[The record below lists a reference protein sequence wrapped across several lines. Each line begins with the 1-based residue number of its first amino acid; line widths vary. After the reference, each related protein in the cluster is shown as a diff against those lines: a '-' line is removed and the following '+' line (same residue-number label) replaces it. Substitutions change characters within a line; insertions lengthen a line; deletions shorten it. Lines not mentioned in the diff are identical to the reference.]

1 MAIVHALHACAG
13 DETGKNQQRSQTAPT
28 TKQTR
33 KAPSDMTIRSS
44 KSARITARALT
55 LACMGAAL
63 GLAGSAHAVS
73 YTVAGITVSSPDAGF
88 SQPSANTFYFPTGAG
103 VTTFTFGDGRGFT
116 LTNSEQNNGRSS
128 SRNIVG
134 IPAAGNVINAIAGQG
149 YNSTIT
155 LRDALS
161 GTTLVSD
168 RYTNL
173 RSPNSWF
180 EPTLTLSY
188 LNGTLT
194 VNAVGEVQQ
203 INADGSISYSVQG
216 APILIGNYLLFAA
229 VPLGPSA
236 IDTQASLQMTGQ
248 RLRSVFDTAINSTN
262 FANMNTYDCDVFGE
276 NGWCVSGGVRH
287 TDVNKPDAQMT
298 SAVLVAGYRISPQFR
313 IGGFL
318 DQGLN
323 HDMPTG
329 IKMHNKI
336 PLLGLFGVWNQNADA
351 LGWQVKL
358 ANAYQAKEVD
368 ITREVVGTS
377 EAGVGSTDLTME
389 SYVGVLSYALTVNQ
403 QTLIRPY
410 LALRYTK
417 VEQEGYTETGVTT
430 PLDFAPLT
438 DRSTTALLGVKLE
451 QPITPKTTL
460 KASLGIEHDLDRD
473 VDAYSATGVNGLTSE
488 NFSNTLDRTRPVA
501 AIGASYAISRT
512 QVVTADL
519 YYQQQPFQS
528 TGSTT
533 VYLNYTVGF

>member
-1 MAIVHALHACAG
+1 
-13 DETGKNQQRSQTAPT
+13 
-28 TKQTR
+28 
-33 KAPSDMTIRSS
+33 
-44 KSARITARALT
+44 
-55 LACMGAAL
+55 MGAAL
-63 GLAGSAHAVS
+63 CVAGSAHAVS

-103 VTTFTFGDGRGFT
+103 VTTFTFADGRGFT
-116 LTNSEQNNGRSS
+116 LTNSEQNNGQSS

-149 YNSTIT
+149 YASTIT

-161 GTTLVSD
+161 SVILVSD
-168 RYTNL
+168 RYTVL
-173 RSPNSWF
+173 SAPSGGPMGWF
-180 EPTLTLSY
+180 EPMLTLSY

-194 VNAVGEVQQ
+194 VNAVGDIQQ
-203 INADGSISYSVQG
+203 INADGSISYDSQDV
-216 APILIGNYLLFAA
+216 PILIGSYLLFSA
-229 VPLGPSA
+229 GPSA
-236 IDTQASLQMTGQ
+236 IDTQASLQLTGQ
-248 RLRSVFDTAINSTN
+248 RMRSVFDTAINSTN
-262 FANMNTYDCDVFGE
+262 FANMNTYDCSVFGE

-287 TDVNKPDAQMT
+287 TEVNSPDAQTT

-336 PLLGLFGVWNQNADA
+336 PLLGMFGVWNQNADE

-358 ANAYQAKEVD
+358 ANAYQAKDVD
-368 ITREVVGTS
+368 ITRDVVGTS
-377 EAGVGSTDLTME
+377 EAGKGSADLTTE
-389 SYVGVLSYALTVNQ
+389 SYVGVLSYALTYNQ

-417 VEQEGYTETGVTT
+417 IEQEGYTETGVTT
-430 PLDFAPLT
+430 PLSFAPLT
-438 DRSTTALLGVKLE
+438 DRSTTALLGVKVE
-451 QPITPKTTL
+451 HPITPKTTL

>member
-1 MAIVHALHACAG
+1 M
-13 DETGKNQQRSQTAPT
+13 TTQPRNQ
-28 TKQTR
+28 
-33 KAPSDMTIRSS
+33 
-44 KSARITARALT
+44 ARTPLRALT

-103 VTTFTFGDGRGFT
+103 VTTFTFADGRGFT
-116 LTNSEQNNGRSS
+116 FTHSEQNLGQGSN
-128 SRNIVG
+128 RNIIG
-134 IPAAGNVINAIAGQG
+134 IPAAGNTINAIAGFG
-149 YNSTIT
+149 GASTIT

-161 GTTLVSD
+161 GAILVSD
-168 RYTNL
+168 GYGNL
-173 RSPNSWF
+173 NGPNGWF
-180 EPTLTLSY
+180 KPAFSLSY
-188 LNGTLT
+188 LNGTLSAY
-194 VNAVGEVQQ
+194 AVGDVQQ
-203 INADGSISYSVQG
+203 INADGSISYGIQD
-216 APILIGNYLLFAA
+216 APFLIGNYLLFAA

-236 IDTQASLQMTGQ
+236 IDTQASLQLTGQ
-248 RLRSVFDTAINSTN
+248 RMRSVFDTAINSTN
-262 FANMNTYDCDVFGE
+262 FANMNTYDCAVFGE

-336 PLLGLFGVWNQNADA
+336 PLMGLFGVWNQNPDA

-368 ITREVVGTS
+368 ITRDVVGTS
-377 EAGVGSTDLTME
+377 EAGTGSADLTME

-403 QTLIRPY
+403 QTLVRPY

-417 VEQEGYTETGVTT
+417 VEQDGYTETGVTT
-430 PLDFAPLT
+430 PLTFAPLT

-460 KASLGIEHDLDRD
+460 KASLGIEHDLNRD
-473 VDAYSATGVNGLTSE
+473 VDTYSATGVNGLTSE
-488 NFSNTLDRTRPVA
+488 SFSNTLDKTRPVA

-512 QVVTADL
+512 QIVTADVF
-519 YYQQQPFQS
+519 YQQQPFQS

-533 VYLNYTVGF
+533 VYLHYTIGF

>member
-1 MAIVHALHACAG
+1 LIAIAHALHARSG
-13 DETGKNQQRSQTAPT
+13 GETGKNQQRSQTAQT

-33 KAPSDMTIRSS
+33 KAPSVMTIQS
-44 KSARITARALT
+44 KKKARTTARALT
-55 LACMGAAL
+55 LACMAAAL

-103 VTTFTFGDGRGFT
+103 TTTFTFGDGRGFT
-116 LTNSEQNNGRSS
+116 LASDEQNLGHGT

-134 IPAAGNVINAIAGQG
+134 IPAAGNAINAIAGFG
-149 YNSTIT
+149 GASTIT

-161 GTTLVSD
+161 GATLVSD
-168 RYTNL
+168 NYFNL
-173 RSPNSWF
+173 IGPNGWF
-180 EPTLTLSY
+180 APALSLSY

-194 VNAVGEVQQ
+194 AYAVGDTQR
-203 INADGSISYSVQG
+203 INADGSISYFVQD
-216 APILIGNYLLFAA
+216 APYLIGSYLLFSA
-229 VPLGPSA
+229 GPSA
-236 IDTQASLQMTGQ
+236 IDTQASLQLTGQ
-248 RLRSVFDTAINSTN
+248 RLRSVFDSAIIATN

-276 NGWCVSGGVRH
+276 NGWCVSGGVRY
-287 TDVNKPDAQMT
+287 TNVNSPDAQTT
-298 SAVLVAGYRISPQFR
+298 SAVVVAGYKVSPTLR

-323 HDMPTG
+323 YDMPMG

-336 PLLGLFGVWNQNADA
+336 PLLGVFGVWNQNADEQ
-351 LGWQVKL
+351 GWQVKL
-358 ANAYQAKEVD
+358 ANAYQTNEVD

-377 EAGVGSTDLTME
+377 EAGMGSTDLTMK
-389 SYVGVLSYALTVNQ
+389 SYVGVVSYALTYNE

-417 VEQEGYTETGVTT
+417 VEQDGYTETGVTT
-430 PLDFAPLT
+430 PLTFAPLT
-438 DRSTTALLGVKLE
+438 DRSTTALLGVKLD
-451 QPITPKTTL
+451 QPLTPKTTL
-460 KASLGIEHDLDRD
+460 KVSLGIEHDLNRD
-473 VDAYSATGVNGLTSE
+473 VDTYSATGVTGLTAES
-488 NFSNTLDRTRPVA
+488 FSNTLDETRPVA
-501 AIGASYAISRT
+501 AVGVDYAISRT
-512 QVVTADL
+512 QVVKADV

>member
-1 MAIVHALHACAG
+1 MA
-13 DETGKNQQRSQTAPT
+13 
-28 TKQTR
+28 
-33 KAPSDMTIRSS
+33 
-44 KSARITARALT
+44 
-55 LACMGAAL
+55 AAL
-63 GLAGSAHAVS
+63 GLAGSAHALS

-88 SQPSANTFYFPTGAG
+88 SQPSANTFYFPNGAG
-103 VTTFTFGDGRGFT
+103 VTTFTFADGRGFT
-116 LTNSEQNNGRSS
+116 FTHSEQNLGQSS
-128 SRNIVG
+128 DRNIIG
-134 IPAAGNVINAIAGQG
+134 IPAAGNTINAIAGFG
-149 YNSTIT
+149 GASTIT

-161 GTTLVSD
+161 GAILVSD
-168 RYTNL
+168 GYGNL
-173 RSPNSWF
+173 NGPNGWF
-180 EPTLTLSY
+180 KPAFSLSY
-188 LNGTLT
+188 LNGTLSAY
-194 VNAVGEVQQ
+194 AVGEVQQ
-203 INADGSISYSVQG
+203 INADGSITYAFQD
-216 APILIGNYLLFAA
+216 APYLIGSYLLFSA
-229 VPLGPSA
+229 GPSA
-236 IDTQASLQMTGQ
+236 IDTQASLQLTGQ
-248 RLRSVFDTAINSTN
+248 RMRSVFDTAINSTN
-262 FANMNTYDCDVFGE
+262 FANMNTYDCAVFGE

-336 PLLGLFGVWNQNADA
+336 PLMGLFGVWNQNADA

-368 ITREVVGTS
+368 ITRDVVGTS
-377 EAGVGSTDLTME
+377 EAGTGSADLTME

-403 QTLIRPY
+403 QTLVRPY

-417 VEQEGYTETGVTT
+417 VEQDGYTETGVTT
-430 PLDFAPLT
+430 PLSFAPLT

-451 QPITPKTTL
+451 HPITPKTNL
-460 KASLGIEHDLDRD
+460 KASLGIEHDLNRD

-488 NFSNTLDRTRPVA
+488 SFSNTLDETRPVA

-512 QVVTADL
+512 QVVTADVF
-519 YYQQQPFQS
+519 YQQQPFQS

-533 VYLNYTVGF
+533 VYLNYTIGF

>member
-1 MAIVHALHACAG
+1 MTV
-13 DETGKNQQRSQTAPT
+13 RSNKP
-28 TKQTR
+28 
-33 KAPSDMTIRSS
+33 
-44 KSARITARALT
+44 ARITARALT

-88 SQPSANTFYFPTGAG
+88 SQQTANTFYFPTGAG

-116 LTNSEQNNGRSS
+116 LTNGEQNNGQSS
-128 SRNIVG
+128 DRNIVG

-149 YNSTIT
+149 YASIIT

-161 GTTLVSD
+161 GATLVSD
-168 RYTNL
+168 DFTTL
-173 RSPNSWF
+173 AAPNSGPSGWF
-180 EPTLTLSY
+180 SPALSLSY
-188 LNGTLT
+188 LNGTLSAY
-194 VNAVGEVQQ
+194 AVGDVQQ

-236 IDTQASLQMTGQ
+236 IDTQASLQQTGQ
-248 RLRSVFDTAINSTN
+248 RMRSVFDTAINSTN
-262 FANMNTYDCDVFGE
+262 FANMNTYDCAVFGD

-287 TDVNKPDAQMT
+287 TDVNKPDAQTT

-336 PLLGLFGVWNQNADA
+336 PLLGLFGVWNQNPDA

-368 ITREVVGTS
+368 ITRDVIGTS
-377 EAGVGSTDLTME
+377 EAGTGSADLTME

-403 QTLIRPY
+403 LTLIRPY

-430 PLDFAPLT
+430 PLSFAPLT

-451 QPITPKTTL
+451 QPITPKIIL
-460 KASLGIEHDLDRD
+460 KASLGIEHDLGRD